1 MKSKDKLYIYF
12 LPLLLLILFWS
23 YHYYRFY
30 EDNIRQMSAIVKT
43 PFFKDHYFEVQ
54 KQHPYFEIYQ
64 LAEKYRNTN
73 TKIVYIFEKQDD
85 SKLDYSGTYYF
96 NKYFN
101 KGKPPQKY
109 FLSELGI
116 MINYFFYPRIIKPI
130 SVLQYS
136 QTKFNKGTAIISDYP
151 LHDFPKMF
159 PGVKLNELSYKDFHK
174 ANKRPEESYYIYE
187 VN

>member
-1 MKSKDKLYIYF
+1 MKSKGKLYIYIF
-12 LPLLLLILFWS
+12 PLLLLVLFWS

-30 EDNIRQMSAIVKT
+30 EDNVRQMSTIVKI

-64 LAEKYRNTN
+64 LAEKYKNTN
-73 TKIVYIFEKQDD
+73 TKIVYIFEKRDN

-101 KGKPPQKY
+101 KGKLQKKY

-116 MINYFFYPRIIKPI
+116 MINYFFYPRIINSI
-130 SVLQYS
+130 SLLQYP
-136 QTKFNKGTAIISDYP
+136 KMKLDKGTIIISDFALYDYP
-151 LHDFPKMF
+151 KSF
-159 PGVKLNELSYKDFHK
+159 PGLKTIKLSYKDFHK
-174 ANKRPEESYYIYE
+174 ANKRPEEPYYIFE